1 MSRIIPLLP
10 IAVSALLLTV
20 TSARAAPQRVAPQPA
35 IAGDTT
41 QGWTE
46 KQRVAW
52 YTASQGSRLIPREWL
67 DALEQPDNTG
77 MFLDPAYI
85 QTFRYLPNPAAK
97 FDSPEATC
105 PFDKSLPLGFTV
117 DCQSDKNFSGRLRWK
132 TRQSDRE
139 PWVGMNCS
147 ACHTAEMTY
156 KGTTFRAD
164 GGPALADFQSF
175 IDNLNL
181 ALNNTA
187 ADPDKFERFARKV
200 LVKAL
205 PSDRNALK
213 LAVNR
218 WIAWNDKLAS
228 LNDPNHD
235 NPAARIPA
243 YGFGRLDAIGHIYN
257 KISLLATPDGITHQM
272 ANVSDAPTSYPF
284 LWNVPQLDRVE
295 WNGIGVN
302 TVTLGVRTGALGR
315 NVGEV
320 IGVFGDVIIKK
331 NPGLGG
337 YASSVAVKAL
347 DQMEAQLTKLQPPK
361 WPAAFG
367 DIDPTLAASGE
378 QLFARNCAGC
388 HTVPTKPP
396 GDLTEM
402 FQTKLQPVFP
412 VPGTSEHGTGTDFWM
427 ACNAV
432 LAVASSGL
440 FAGSKTQ
447 VITGPPI
454 ADMAPNLVLL
464 TNAVTGVLANN
475 KWTIT
480 NLAIFRS
487 DGLPP
492 PAPINKA
499 AGVDQK
505 KNRADA
511 CMSFKDNPA
520 DPKMVYKGRPLQG
533 IWATAPYLHNGSVPN
548 LWEMLLPPGQR
559 SKIFSL
565 GTREFDPKNVGYET
579 AQSADNSFRFDT
591 SLPGNSNA
599 GHDYGNDNLTD
610 ADRWALVEYM
620 KTF

>member
-1 MSRIIPLLP
+1 MSHVSRLLP
-10 IAVSALLLTV
+10 IAVSAVLLTP
-20 TSARAAPQRVAPQPA
+20 AAPAASQPA
-35 IAGDTT
+35 PAGDTR

-85 QTFRYLPNPAAK
+85 RTFRYLPNPTAN
-97 FDSPEATC
+97 FNSPDARC

-132 TRQSDRE
+132 TGQSDRE

-156 KGTTFRAD
+156 RGATFRAD

-181 ALNNTA
+181 AVDNTA
-187 ADPDKFERFARKV
+187 ADPDKFDRFARKV
-200 LVKAL
+200 LAKPA
-205 PSDRNALK
+205 DRNALK
-213 LAVNR
+213 LAVNK
-218 WIAWNDKLAS
+218 WIAWNDKLAA
-228 LNDPNHD
+228 LNDPNHG
-235 NPAARIPA
+235 NPATRIPA
-243 YGFGRLDAIGHIYN
+243 YGFGRLDAIGHIFN
-257 KISLLATPDGITHQM
+257 KISLLATPDGIAHQM

-302 TVTLGVRTGALGR
+302 SVAAGVRYGALGR
-315 NVGEV
+315 NTGEV
-320 IGVFGDVIIKK
+320 IGVFGDVIIRK

-337 YASSVAVKAL
+337 YASSVAIKAL

-367 DIDPTLAASGE
+367 DIDPTLAATGR
-378 QLFARNCAGC
+378 QLFASNCAGC

-402 FQTKLQPVFP
+402 FKTKLQPVFP
-412 VPGTSEHGTGTDFWM
+412 VAGTSERGTGTDFWM

-432 LAVASSGL
+432 LDGASSGL
-440 FAGSKTQ
+440 FAGNKAQ
-447 VITGPPI
+447 VIAGMPI
-454 ADMAPNLVLL
+454 PDPAPNLMLL
-464 TNAVTGVLANN
+464 TNAAIGVLANN
-475 KWTIT
+475 KFTIV

-492 PAPINKA
+492 PVPINRA

-511 CMSFKDNPA
+511 CMSYKDTNPA
-520 DPKMVYKGRPLQG
+520 EPKMVYKARPLQG

-548 LWEMLLPPGQR
+548 LWEILLPAAQR
-559 SKIFSL
+559 SKTFYL
-565 GTREFDPKNVGYET
+565 GTREFDPIHVGYET
-579 AQSADNSFRFDT
+579 AQSADNTFQFDT

-599 GHDYGNDNLTD
+599 GHDYGNANLSE
-610 ADRWALVEYM
+610 ADRRALVEYM